1 MKSEFKKSVAG
12 LTLAVATMT
21 STAALAAVDLTP
33 WKNAAG
39 PNTGL
44 TPDITLSTSPV
55 QDLTPVQVDVSVCNR
70 GDETVTSSTFAPI
83 EVKLFSAA
91 DLYTDADASFD
102 TKALADGVSIAPGA
116 CTSVS
121 FTWIPDV
128 AQGISD
134 ISARVNPQGYI
145 IDADFSN
152 DVTTRAVTFDTQPP
166 VVPEMTCHG
175 FYAPF
180 DKDITISNKTK
191 RAIPVKLELFD
202 EYGQAQTDYDIS
214 SPPVIN
220 VTFNSTVYGSATTDD
235 ATLDSVGSSNDGNQF
250 SFNSAEQLWEYRLGT
265 KQFSSAGTY
274 QVTVTSGDTN
284 EYTINNGTQCT
295 QSFTRQE

>member
-1 MKSEFKKSVAG
+1 MKSEFKKNVAG
-12 LTLAVATMT
+12 LTLSAAAMT
-21 STAALAAVDLTP
+21 STAALAAVDLSP

-44 TPDITLSTSPV
+44 TPDITLSASPL
-55 QDLTPVQVDVSVCNR
+55 QDFVPVQVDVEICNR

-83 EVKLFSAA
+83 EVKLFSTA
-91 DLYTDADASFD
+91 DLYTDAYLD

-121 FTWIPDV
+121 FTWAPDIT
-128 AQGISD
+128 QGITD
-134 ISARVNPQGYI
+134 IAARVNPTAI
-145 IDADFSN
+145 IFDPNINN

-166 VVPEMTCHG
+166 VVPEMTCYG
-175 FYAPF
+175 FYTPF

-191 RAIPVKLELFD
+191 RAIPVKLELKD

-284 EYTINNGTQCT
+284 EYTINNGTQCS